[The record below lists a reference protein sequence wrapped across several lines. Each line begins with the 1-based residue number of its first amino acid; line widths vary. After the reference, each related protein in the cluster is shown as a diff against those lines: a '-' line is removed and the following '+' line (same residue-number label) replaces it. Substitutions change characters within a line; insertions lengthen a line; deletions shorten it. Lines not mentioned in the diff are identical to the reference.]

1 MKKNKN
7 SLITLFALILT
18 VLYSW
23 MITIFFVYL
32 ICLCFNL
39 SFTFR
44 IASGIWLSLILLNVS
59 LQISTKGNK

>member
-7 SLITLFALILT
+7 SLIILFASILT

-23 MITIFFVYL
+23 IITIFFVYL

-59 LQISTKGNK
+59 LQASTKVNK